1 MYFNFQLYIRTNY
14 LVVHTK
20 CTYVHLTGE
29 RNPVVNLHVVKIPAH
44 PESLPVSPATFGIG
58 IALTASTLINCV
70 TAFTSTTEARTE
82 RPRTVS
88 TGSTD
93 IVRMQ
98 LTAPTPAMTPRPFTP
113 LNTPCPTPSI
123 VPIPDT
129 DSDSEQTV
137 HGPCKEASVVQ
148 CDVKGTG
155 HGLGTGTGTGL
166 GQGKGKEGGKEG
178 QGQGQGQGEGGK
190 ETGTGLGGEVEIEM
204 EMNAPLCD
212 DYYLARVG
220 WFPDGSVMAQV
231 QNREQSVLQLLRLD
245 PHTGKKQK

>member
-1 MYFNFQLYIRTNY
+1 M
-14 LVVHTK
+14 
-20 CTYVHLTGE
+20 
-29 RNPVVNLHVVKIPAH
+29 VNLHVVKIPAH

-98 LTAPTPAMTPRPFTP
+98 LTAPTPAMPSRPLTP

-123 VPIPDT
+123 IPIPDT
-129 DSDSEQTV
+129 DSDSEQTF

-148 CDVKGTG
+148 GDVKGTG
-155 HGLGTGTGTGL
+155 QGVGTVL

-178 QGQGQGQGEGGK
+178 EKDVQGHGQGGGGK
-190 ETGTGLGGEVEIEM
+190 ETGTGAGTEVQIEM
-204 EMNAPLCD
+204 EMNAPQCD

-231 QNREQSVLQLLRLD
+231 RTRTVLYLRCTLWCSVVGWD
-245 PHTGKKQK
+245 GM

>member
-1 MYFNFQLYIRTNY
+1 MRVYFNFQLHIRTHY
-14 LVVHTK
+14 LITHTER
-20 CTYVHLTGE
+20 TYVHLAGE

-123 VPIPDT
+123 IPIPDT

-148 CDVKGTG
+148 ADVKGTG
-155 HGLGTGTGTGL
+155 MGV

-178 QGQGQGQGEGGK
+178 QGQGQGEGGK
-190 ETGTGLGGEVEIEM
+190 ETGTGTGSGGEVEIEM
-204 EMNAPLCD
+204 EMNAPMCD

-245 PHTGKKQK
+245 PHTGRSQK